1 MRVNVARS
9 ENPKVSRSGDR
20 KRSPARDVTPRDVT
34 PRDVT
39 PRSLPRGRHAA
50 AREVVLA
57 SQRGRLLE
65 AMAACVA
72 DHGYAATTVAQVIAR
87 AGVSRKTF
95 YEQFTDK
102 RACFLAAWEVGTDI
116 LIEQVLASGA
126 EADGWRAR
134 LRAGIDAF
142 LDVLAAEP
150 DFARSFMI
158 EVLSVGEEALAR
170 RAEIHERFAAV
181 LAGVHAQALAEGADL
196 GRVPPWALRA
206 SSGAAWE
213 LTVEHLRTRGV
224 EGLAELAPQIE
235 RVQLAIL
242 GGDYADSPRSRHT

>member
-1 MRVNVARS
+1 MPVRF
-9 ENPKVSRSGDR
+9 E
-20 KRSPARDVTPRDVT
+20 PAAAASVPRA
-34 PRDVT
+34 
-39 PRSLPRGRHAA
+39 LPRGRHAA

-65 AMAACVA
+65 AMAQCVA
-72 DHGYAATTVAQVIAR
+72 ERGYAATTVAEVIAR

-95 YEQFTDK
+95 YEHFPDK

-116 LIEQVLASGA
+116 LLAQVLEAGA

-142 LDVLAAEP
+142 LEVLAAEP

-170 RAEIHERFAAV
+170 RAEINERFAAV
-181 LAGVHAQALAEGADL
+181 LADVHAQARAEGAPL
-196 GRVPPWALRA
+196 GEVPPWALRA
-206 SSGAAWE
+206 SAGAAWE

-224 EGLAELAPQIE
+224 EDLTDLAPRIE
-235 RVQLAIL
+235 AVHLAVL
-242 GGDYADSPRSRHT
+242 GGDYAVS

>member
-1 MRVNVARS
+1 MA
-9 ENPKVSRSGDR
+9 SRRASA
-20 KRSPARDVTPRDVT
+20 PAPAAPVPRN
-34 PRDVT
+34 
-39 PRSLPRGRHAA
+39 LPRGRHAA

-65 AMAACVA
+65 AMAQCVA
-72 DHGYAATTVAQVIAR
+72 EQGYAATTVAQVIAR

-95 YEQFTDK
+95 YEHFADK
-102 RACFLAAWEVGTDI
+102 RACFLAAWEVGNEI
-116 LIEQVLASGA
+116 LLAQVLAAGE

-134 LRAGIDAF
+134 LRAGADAF
-142 LDVLAAEP
+142 LEVLAAEP
-150 DFARSFMI
+150 DFARSFLI

-170 RAEIHERFAAV
+170 RAEILERFADA
-181 LAGVHAQALAEGADL
+181 LAQTHTQALAEGAAL
-196 GRVPPWALRA
+196 APVPRWALRA
-206 SSGAAWE
+206 AAGAAWE

-242 GGDYADSPRSRHT
+242 RGEYASG